1 MTIQSPLLLGL
12 GALALAACAL
22 AEASGRTTA
31 ALRGPEPP
39 AAAAAMTCALRLT
52 ETRGGLSARAELRAP
67 AALEG
72 RYALRLRRGAGLV
85 LDQGGDFSARAGETL
100 LLGQAALSG
109 GVAGLDAGLRVQV
122 GGRDLTCPVVRD

>member
-1 MTIQSPLLLGL
+1 MTIQSPMLLGL

-22 AEASGRTTA
+22 ADASTRTTA

-39 AAAAAMTCALRLT
+39 AASLSCALRLI

-67 AALEG
+67 AATAG

-100 LLGQAALSG
+100 TLGQAMLSG
-109 GVAGLDAGLRVQV
+109 GVAGLDAGLTVQV
-122 GGRDLTCPVVRD
+122 GGRDVTCPVLRQ